1 MSLDE
6 ELEFVEAF
14 SHVMEV
20 RFANKIEFKVDV
32 KEEHRDLRLPVLS
45 LLPLLENVTV
55 HNMIDSEHHMIV
67 RIELND
73 KYELVVS
80 NPIFPKLSP
89 PDTNGTGL
97 KNRSNRFR
105 MMMEK
110 DIRVECD
117 DNCFTVYLP
126 LK

>member
-1 MSLDE
+1 M
-6 ELEFVEAF
+6 
-14 SHVMEV
+14 
-20 RFANKIEFKVDV
+20 
-32 KEEHRDLRLPVLS
+32 RLPVLS

-97 KNRSNRFR
+97 QNLENRFR
-105 MMMEK
+105 LMMQQQ
-110 DIRVECD
+110 IRVSD
-117 DNCFTVYLP
+117 DGEMFTVYLP